1 MKTLTNYLKSK
12 YSDLPDNWHV
22 YSARIVDG
30 DGDEIIQAKGA
41 IARTLQRG
49 KNKGRLTWDGG
60 GKRTFL
66 LPIVEYRSACDDP
79 EIEKAEIQQELVL
92 Y

>member
-12 YSDLPDNWHV
+12 YPDLPDNWHV
-22 YSARIVDG
+22 YSAWKVDG
-30 DGDEIIQAKGA
+30 DGDVVIQIKGA

-49 KNKGRLTWDGG
+49 KNKGRLTYDGG
-60 GKRTFL
+60 SERRFL